1 MSQVFPYDQQLFEE
15 SVQRDYCHS
24 LLRNDAQNEEQI
36 YCVDASISMATANN
50 TSSTATVLTG
60 QTGGERGVR
69 GLRTNAIVWDGCT
82 SCGRHVG
89 AMSEPV
95 RHTHMH

>member
-15 SVQRDYCHS
+15 SAQRDYCHS

-60 QTGGERGVR
+60 QTGGERGGRGGFAPTPSFWTAVPAVAAMLERVR
-69 GLRTNAIVWDGCT
+69 K
-82 SCGRHVG
+82 
-89 AMSEPV
+89 
-95 RHTHMH
+95 